1 MYMNPLAKDFDIA
14 YRSPDPQKDFPYS
27 PSILILDNGR
37 YVLSYDIS
45 DRYGEIRVSD
55 DKGKTWTKTA
65 ERNFCHARLFRDGN
79 RLYLLGQ
86 NKDIVVLYS
95 DDFGESWSQEFFLT
109 KGETWNGCAADV
121 WYKDGYVYLAM
132 DAYFLN
138 EGEEMPSFWNPNIIA
153 PTVLRGKLGMDLTQ
167 RENWLFSEKVRF
179 RDVVKEADI
188 EDIGVPFF
196 PTQATKPK
204 DEACTYWPPDYRKAY
219 DFAND
224 APGIRFHFH
233 LSGWLEVNIVQIE
246 DPKHYWYD
254 KTGKTFH
261 LLMRANTGATGYA
274 CLMKAV
280 EKQVDGKDVITVECV
295 TNPSGKRVIFLP
307 FPGGQMKFYIK
318 YDKQTQLYWLASS
331 QARDSMTRI
340 EYLSEDRFNVPCDE
354 RDRLVLH
361 FSKNLVDWCFAGLVD
376 QSGADKQ
383 SRHYASMDIDG
394 DDLIIVSRSGDEDA
408 CSAHDGNILT
418 LHRVK
423 NFRDLVY

>member
-1 MYMNPLAKDFDIA
+1 MKPLAENFDIA
-14 YRSPDPQKDFPYS
+14 YRSPDPKKDFPYS
-27 PSILILDNGR
+27 PSILIIPETGR

-55 DKGKTWTKTA
+55 DKGKTWTKKA
-65 ERNFCHARLFRDGN
+65 ERKFCHARVFRDGN
-79 RLYLLGQ
+79 RLYVLGHK
-86 NKDIVVLYS
+86 KDLVIFYS
-95 DDFGESWSQEFFLT
+95 DDFGDTWSEEFFLT
-109 KGETWNGCAADV
+109 QGETWNGCAAGV
-121 WYKDGYVYLAM
+121 WYKDEYVYMAM

-138 EGEEMPSFWNPNIIA
+138 EGETMPSFWNPNIIA
-153 PTVLRGKLGMDLTQ
+153 PTVLRGKLGTDLTK

-179 RDVVKEADI
+179 RDVIKEEEI
-188 EDIGVPFF
+188 KDIGVPFF
-196 PTQATKPK
+196 PTQATKPQ
-204 DEACTYWPPDYRKAY
+204 DEDCTYWPPDYRKAY
-219 DFAND
+219 NFEEDK
-224 APGIRFHFH
+224 PGIKFHFH
-233 LSGWLEVNIVQIE
+233 LSGWLEANIVQIT

-261 LLMRANTGATGYA
+261 IFMRANTGATGYG
-274 CLMKAV
+274 CVMKAV
-280 EKQVDGKDVITVECV
+280 ERTINGKDVITVECV
-295 TNPSGKRVIFLP
+295 TNPSGKRVVFLP

-318 YDKQTQLYWLASS
+318 YDEKTKLYWLASS

-394 DDLIIVSRSGDEDA
+394 DDLIIVSRSGDKDA
-408 CSAHDGNILT
+408 HSAHDGNILSV
-418 LHRVK
+418 HRVK